1 MKPNF
6 MSKIVVLSLLLIAPV
21 DAISCKSN
29 TKKTPPAEPP
39 QELFFDLSLAQWS
52 LHKSIRSGAM
62 SSYDFAK
69 VASEFGFKGLEYVN
83 GLYPDV
89 MNSENKTTA
98 IQAFVEKNNALAK
111 QYNVKNVLIMI
122 DEEGDLSSS
131 EEQERMTAI
140 ENHKLWIDA
149 AHKMGCTA
157 VRLNLHGEKEEA
169 KWIKNS
175 IESLTALS
183 EYAAPF
189 NINVIVENHGGKSSN
204 ANLLMQVINQVSFS
218 NCGTLPDFGNFC
230 MSENWGSLKDN
241 KCNDPYDPY
250 LGVSEMLPKA
260 FGMSA
265 KSYEFDANGDETI
278 LDYYKLLSIVKKG
291 GYDGFIGVEY
301 EGEVLSEKEGILA
314 TKRLLEKVAATL

>member
-1 MKPNF
+1 MKINF
-6 MSKIVVLSLLLIAPV
+6 VTQIITITLSLTLLSGTL
-21 DAISCKSN
+21 SCKSSTN
-29 TKKTPPAEPP
+29 KKTPADPAP
-39 QELFFDLSLAQWS
+39 ELFFDLSLAQWS
-52 LHKSIRSGAM
+52 LHKTIRSGTM
-62 SSYDFAK
+62 SPYDFAK

-98 IQAFVEKNNALAK
+98 LQAFVEKNKALAK

-122 DEEGDLSSS
+122 DDEGDLSSS
-131 EEQERMTAI
+131 EEQERMSAI

-149 AHKMGCTA
+149 AHQMGCTA

-175 IESLTALS
+175 IESLSALS

-204 ANLLMQVINQVSFS
+204 ANLLMQVINQVNFS

-241 KCNDPYDPY
+241 KCDDPYDPY

-265 KSYEFDANGDETI
+265 KSYEFNANGDETI

>member
-1 MKPNF
+1 
-6 MSKIVVLSLLLIAPV
+6 
-21 DAISCKSN
+21 
-29 TKKTPPAEPP
+29 
-39 QELFFDLSLAQWS
+39 
-52 LHKSIRSGAM
+52 
-62 SSYDFAK
+62 
-69 VASEFGFKGLEYVN
+69 
-83 GLYPDV
+83 
-89 MNSENKTTA
+89 
-98 IQAFVEKNNALAK
+98 
-111 QYNVKNVLIMI
+111 
-122 DEEGDLSSS
+122 
-131 EEQERMTAI
+131 MTAI

-149 AHKMGCTA
+149 AHQMGCTA

-314 TKRLLEKVAATL
+314 TKRLLEKAAASL

>member
-1 MKPNF
+1 MKTNF
-6 MSKIVVLSLLLIAPV
+6 ITQIITITLSLTLLS
-21 DAISCKSN
+21 DTLSCKSSTN
-29 TKKTPPAEPP
+29 KKTPADPAP
-39 QELFFDLSLAQWS
+39 ELFFDLSLAQWS
-52 LHKSIRSGAM
+52 LHKTIRSGTM
-62 SSYDFAK
+62 SPYDFAK

-122 DEEGDLSSS
+122 DDEGDLSSS
-131 EEQERMTAI
+131 EEQERMSAI

-149 AHKMGCTA
+149 AHQMGCTA

-175 IESLTALS
+175 IESLSALS

-204 ANLLMQVINQVSFS
+204 ANLLMQVINRVSFS

-230 MSENWGSLKDN
+230 MSGEWGSLKDN
-241 KCNDPYDPY
+241 KCNDPYEPY

-301 EGEVLSEKEGILA
+301 EGEELSEKEGILA